1 MVQAAPDP
9 DDDEEVWATASREL
23 IPKAWR
29 ASEPVRLVDARTILL
44 AAMAAFFANVRQA
57 FAPITDT
64 ASATM
69 TPAIDRWL
77 YKLRTCT
84 HELLS
89 GARLVATGSP
99 PRL

>member
-44 AAMAAFFANVRQA
+44 AAMVAFFTNVRQA
-57 FAPITDT
+57 FARITDT

-77 YKLRTCT
+77 YKLPTCT
-84 HELLS
+84 RELLS
-89 GARLVATGSP
+89 GRGW
-99 PRL
+99 